1 LGGPDRCVSAGRDPT
16 EPAMADTPD
25 HQAPRHS
32 ADHSRAARSAS
43 KRSGR
48 TAWTRRQRRLHY
60 AVRRATLLA
69 AAALLVGGLLVADRL
84 GVFGLAPPP
93 DAEKYHGQSFTV
105 QRVVDGDTLE
115 LAVPD
120 AREATTT
127 VRLWGVDTP
136 ETVHPDRP
144 PGYFGPQAT
153 AFTRRLAAEKR
164 VRLELEPHRTRGRYG
179 RLLAYVFLPDG
190 RMLNRL
196 LIEEGYGYADPRFPH
211 SRRREFQRL
220 QQQAMA
226 AGRGLWKAVRPGQLP
241 DYYEGLKLPKRP

>member
-1 LGGPDRCVSAGRDPT
+1 MADAPDHRASQRSAGDSH
-16 EPAMADTPD
+16 AG
-25 HQAPRHS
+25 
-32 ADHSRAARSAS
+32 RSAS
-43 KRSGR
+43 TRSSR
-48 TAWTRRQRRLHY
+48 TTWTRRQRRLRY
-60 AVRRATLLA
+60 ALRRAVLLA
-69 AAALLVGGLLVADRL
+69 AGVLLVGGLLVADRL

-93 DAEKYHGQSFTV
+93 DAEKYDGQTFTV

-115 LAVPD
+115 LATPD
-120 AREATTT
+120 GREATTT

-144 PGYFGPQAT
+144 PDYFGPEAT
-153 AFTRRLAAEKR
+153 GFTRRLATEKR

-179 RLLAYVFLPDG
+179 RLLAYVILPDG

-220 QQQAMA
+220 QQQALA

-241 DYYEGLKLPKRP
+241 HYYEGLKLPKRP